1 MKIIFL
7 LVSLFYLILSS
18 KSCFEVLI
26 SDKSECSGRYIKN
39 NENNNMVCCFIK
51 ATAKGGNGGMSA
63 CIELEKEEAD
73 INKLKEQLNSL
84 PFHNII
90 LEELVCDE

>member
-1 MKIIFL
+1 
-7 LVSLFYLILSS
+7 
-18 KSCFEVLI
+18 
-26 SDKSECSGRYIKN
+26 
-39 NENNNMVCCFIK
+39 MVCCFIK
-51 ATAKGGNGGMSA
+51 ATTKGRNGGMGA
-63 CIELEKEEAD
+63 CIEVEKEEAD